1 MSDFAK
7 NALDRQMNR
16 IEALIESLE
25 KLSNPAARVVARE
38 LVQTLLA
45 LHGAG
50 LERMLEITRQQD
62 GETTVAAWGSDDL
75 VGNLLML
82 HGLHPVSLETR
93 ARKALD
99 AVQSLIRCHGGQL
112 ELVAVTESLVRVRLL
127 GDCTLSPS
135 ELEHTLQETFAA
147 VAPDVQVIEVE
158 NTNSPAMRIPLPM
171 L

>member
-1 MSDFAK
+1 MSDLAK
-7 NALDRQMNR
+7 NSLDRQMNR

-50 LERMLEITRQQD
+50 LERMLEITRQRD
-62 GETTVAAWGSDDL
+62 GEATVAAWGADDL
-75 VGNLLML
+75 VGSLLML

-99 AVQSLIRCHGGQL
+99 EVRPLLRCHGAQL
-112 ELVAVTESLVRVRLL
+112 DLVAVNEKLVRVRLR
-127 GDCTLSPS
+127 GDCTLSS
-135 ELEHTLQETFAA
+135 QELEHTLQETFAV
-147 VAPDVQVIEVE
+147 VAPDVLVIEVE
-158 NTNSPAMRIPLPM
+158 SPNSPAKRIPLP
-171 L
+171 LV